1 MATTSIPANCAAVT
15 EQLLYETGRLIE
27 PMFQRTARKR
37 PIIRLASK
45 TRGAWM
51 NGRGVT
57 VGAVTF
63 ERSFPALTGDGWTT
77 IAPSDGDSVNA
88 CLPPSETVSFG
99 QTTRTYSPKHYAVN
113 SPRFCIRDINFGWQF
128 EEFMSKVNDS
138 LSQVSEW
145 VWYRRY
151 TQDYFDNAGHKLT
164 LSKTAGVQD
173 SSSAYNTSNLP
184 TANLSQGVLD
194 NIYFQLYMEA
204 GDKPSG
210 IDVDTGAPV
219 FTLITDAATSKHIV
233 NDNPALRTDMRYA
246 YMGKGEMTPILP
258 GMEYKRRQ
266 FGGFIHEIDPY
277 PRHFIYSG
285 GAYVEVAPFIASSTT
300 SGTQWNLNPSYLAAP
315 FMESIVWHENNVQ
328 ELAVNT
334 MNNPAP
340 GWNFQ
345 PNSWMGDFTPRNILH
360 ETCNPDGDI
369 VFMRALFASAAK
381 PVNPYV
387 GYTILHSRCGYDQDL
402 RNCYEYSS

>member
-1 MATTSIPANCAAVT
+1 MSTTSIPANCAAVT
-15 EQLLYETGRLIE
+15 EQLLLETGRLIE

-37 PIIRLASK
+37 PILRLLSK

-63 ERSFPALTGDGWTT
+63 ERSFPALTGDSWQT

-88 CLPPSETVSFG
+88 CRPPSETLAFG
-99 QTTRTYSPKHYAVN
+99 QTTRTYTPKHYSVN
-113 SPRFCIRDINFGWQF
+113 TPDFCIRDINFGWQF
-128 EEFMSKVNDS
+128 EEFMSKVNDV
-138 LSQVSEW
+138 LTLVSEW

-151 TQDYFDNAGHKLT
+151 TQDYFDGAGHHLT

-173 SSSAYNTSNLP
+173 SPTSYNTTNIP

-194 NIYFQLYMEA
+194 NIYSNLYREA

-219 FTLITDAATSKHIV
+219 FTLITSAETSKHIV
-233 NDNPALRTDMRYA
+233 NDNPALRQDMRYA

-258 GMEYKRRQ
+258 GMEYKRRT
-266 FGGFIHEIDPY
+266 FGGFVHEIDPY
-277 PRHFIYSG
+277 PRRFIYQG
-285 GAYVEVAPFIASSTT
+285 GGYTEVAPFLASATT
-300 SGTQWNLNPSYLAAP
+300 KGIQWNLNPSYLAAP
-315 FMESIVWHENNVQ
+315 FEESIVFHENNIQ

-334 MNNPAP
+334 NNNPAP
-340 GWNFQ
+340 GWSFQ
-345 PNSWMGDFTPRNILH
+345 PNTWMGDFTPRNILDR
-360 ETCNPDGDI
+360 TCNPDGDI
-369 VFMRALFASAAK
+369 IFMRALYASAAK

-387 GYTILHSRCGYDQDL
+387 GWTILHSRCGYDNDL